1 MKNNTKILAWLL
13 ITGVAVT
20 WVTFASTS
28 TWSTLIWGFSKQ
40 KIELT
45 EEQKTQ
51 MEEVRTLMEKQKN
64 GETLTTE
71 EQAKLDELKANMP
84 QRWGWEGKWFWGKR
98 WWEGKWEMM
107 WFWGKM
113 MDDLSYE
120 EKAALESMTD
130 EEKQTFF
137 ETKRTEQKAKMEARE
152 SVIDK
157 LLAWETL
164 TSDEEVVRQEI
175 ITQRAEEKV
184 KRSQMEEVRTLM
196 EKQKNGETLTT
207 DEQTKIDELKV
218 NITQRWEW
226 RNKSEK
232 DSTTSIT
239 E

>member
-28 TWSTLIWGFSKQ
+28 TWSTLMWGFSKQ

-45 EEQKTQ
+45 DEQKAQ

-71 EQAKLDELKANMP
+71 EQAKIDEFKLSMP
-84 QRWGWEGKWFWGKR
+84 QRWEWRWFWWKKWKGM
-98 WWEGKWEMM
+98 WEMI
-107 WFWGKM
+107 WDFKWM
-113 MDDLSYE
+113 MNNALTDE
-120 EKAALESMTD
+120 EKTALKSMTD
-130 EEKQTFF
+130 EEKQAFF
-137 ETKRTEQKAKMEARE
+137 ETKRTQQKAKMEARE

-207 DEQTKIDELKV
+207 EEQAKLDELKAK
-218 NITQRWEW
+218 

-232 DSTTSIT
+232 DSTTSLT

>member
-1 MKNNTKILAWLL
+1 MKNNTKILVWLL

-20 WVTFASTS
+20 WVTFASSS
-28 TWSTLIWGFSKQ
+28 TWSKFIWGFSKQ

-51 MEEVRTLMEKQKN
+51 MEEVRSLMEKQKN

-71 EQAKLDELKANMP
+71 EQAKIDEFKLSMP
-84 QRWGWEGKWFWGKR
+84 QRWEWRWFWWKKWKGM
-98 WWEGKWEMM
+98 WEMI
-107 WFWGKM
+107 WDFKWM
-113 MDDLSYE
+113 MNNALTDE
-120 EKAALESMTD
+120 EKTALKSMTD
-130 EEKQTFF
+130 EEKQAFF
-137 ETKRTEQKAKMEARE
+137 ETKRTQQKAKMEARE

-207 DEQTKIDELKV
+207 EEQAKLDELKAK
-218 NITQRWEW
+218 

-232 DSTTSIT
+232 DSTTSLT

>member
-20 WVTFASTS
+20 WVTFASSS
-28 TWSTLIWGFSKQ
+28 TWSKFIWGFSKQ

-71 EQAKLDELKANMP
+71 EQAKIDEFKLSMP
-84 QRWGWEGKWFWGKR
+84 QRWEWRWFWWKKWKGM
-98 WWEGKWEMM
+98 WEMI
-107 WFWGKM
+107 WDFKWM
-113 MDDLSYE
+113 MNNALTDE
-120 EKAALESMTD
+120 EKTALKSMTD
-130 EEKQTFF
+130 EEKQAFF
-137 ETKRTEQKAKMEARE
+137 ETKRTQQKAKMEARE

-207 DEQTKIDELKV
+207 EEQAKLDELK
-218 NITQRWEW
+218 EK

-232 DSTTSIT
+232 DSTTSLT

>member
-20 WVTFASTS
+20 WVTFASSS
-28 TWSTLIWGFSKQ
+28 TWSKFIWGFSKQ

-45 EEQKTQ
+45 DEQKAQ
-51 MEEVRTLMEKQKN
+51 MEKVRTLMEKQKN

-71 EQAKLDELKANMP
+71 EQAKIDEFKLSMP
-84 QRWGWEGKWFWGKR
+84 QRWEWRWFWWKKWKGM
-98 WWEGKWEMM
+98 WEMI
-107 WFWGKM
+107 WDFKWM
-113 MDDLSYE
+113 MNNALTDE
-120 EKAALESMTD
+120 EKTALKSMTD
-130 EEKQTFF
+130 EEKQAFF
-137 ETKRTEQKAKMEARE
+137 ETKRAEQKAKMESRE

-196 EKQKNGETLTT
+196 EKQKNWETLTT
-207 DEQTKIDELKV
+207 EEQEKLDELK
-218 NITQRWEW
+218 I
-226 RNKSEK
+226 KSSK
-232 DSTTSIT
+232 WKSRLFNRK
-239 E
+239 